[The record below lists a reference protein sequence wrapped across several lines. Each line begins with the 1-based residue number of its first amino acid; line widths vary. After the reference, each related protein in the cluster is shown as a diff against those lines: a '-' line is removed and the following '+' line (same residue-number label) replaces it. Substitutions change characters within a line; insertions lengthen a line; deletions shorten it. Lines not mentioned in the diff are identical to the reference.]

1 MMTGLK
7 RKEENEKLTGAI
19 GQTYEIVLFQSC
31 IGYFHK
37 ALLGIPCQLNPYAVK
52 IIHLFYVTDG
62 NPFKLCCLMGK
73 DQLKLFVSDKL
84 ETGVAHNL
92 IYNNNLGDGFV
103 QKLFV
108 FGIPVQSSRFDIYFV
123 YHIVFSESQ
132 YAHPSGML
140 Y

>member
-1 MMTGLK
+1 MRFRYDPEADALYI
-7 RKEENEKLTGAI
+7 R
-19 GQTYEIVLFQSC
+19 FQ
-31 IGYFHK
+31 G
-37 ALLGIPCQLNPYAVK
+37 GDV
-52 IIHLFYVTDG
+52 VETDEVFPGVMLDVDNNG
-62 NPFKLCCLMGK
+62 NPFKLFCLMDK
-73 DQLKLFVSDKL
+73 DQLKFFVSDKL

-103 QKLFV
+103 QKLLIL
-108 FGIPVQSSRFDIYFV
+108 GIPVQSSCFDIYFV